1 MHEIRLVDTLKNY
14 FGAVLGILCCAQ
26 VFCSCSEQ
34 GLLPSCSVQTSRCG
48 SLFCCGV
55 WEQLVMAHGLSCF
68 GACRIFL
75 DQELNQCP
83 SIARWI
89 LNHWTT
95 RKAWLIMFKPGLWI
109 YVYVCVCVCVCARNL
124 GYGYLSTCV
133 CVCVCVCATWV
144 MDICLRVCVC
154 VFAPIKDP
162 AWASYSRSRVL
173 TQWTASEFP
182 TLVYN

>member
-1 MHEIRLVDTLKNY
+1 MKERGHAWNRLVDTLKNY

-34 GLLPSCSVQTSRCG
+34 GLLPSCSVQTSHCG

-109 YVYVCVCVCVCARNL
+109 YVYLCM
-124 GYGYLSTCV
+124 CV
-133 CVCVCVCATWV
+133 CVCVCVCLPQSR
-144 MDICLRVCVC
+144 IQPGP
-154 VFAPIKDP
+154 PIVEAESSPSGLPVSSLLLYIIK
-162 AWASYSRSRVL
+162 
-173 TQWTASEFP
+173 
-182 TLVYN
+182 VYILFEEQQKRNP